1 VKKILAG
8 CLVIL
13 VLGGVMLAVGAYFV
27 YRAASPMVE
36 SARTMFDGLS
46 QVAELEK
53 DIRNRSS
60 YTAPGSGELQKE
72 QVDRF
77 ARVQDSMRKSMG
89 QRFDE
94 IEAKYEY
101 LKNSSA
107 QPSFTELMGSLREMA
122 GLIVDARRAQVNAL
136 NQENFSSDE
145 YSWVKTRVY
154 QAAGIE
160 LTNSIDFE
168 KIAEAARE
176 GTGLDGIRVPDQPIA
191 SVPEKN
197 RELVKPH
204 MDRMD
209 EWMPLAFFGL

>member
-13 VLGGVMLAVGAYFV
+13 VLGGVMLAVGAYFA

-46 QVAELEK
+46 QVSELEK
-53 DIRNRSS
+53 EIKNRNS
-60 YTAPGSGELQKE
+60 YSGPDNGELQKE

-77 ARVQDSMRKSMG
+77 VRVQDSMRKSMG

-101 LKNSSA
+101 LKNNST

-154 QAAGIE
+154 SAAGIE

-176 GTGLDGIRVPDQPIA
+176 GTGLESIRVPDQPLA

-204 MDRMD
+204 MGRMD
-209 EWMPLAFFGL
+209 EWIPLAFFGL

>member
-53 DIRNRSS
+53 DIKNRNS